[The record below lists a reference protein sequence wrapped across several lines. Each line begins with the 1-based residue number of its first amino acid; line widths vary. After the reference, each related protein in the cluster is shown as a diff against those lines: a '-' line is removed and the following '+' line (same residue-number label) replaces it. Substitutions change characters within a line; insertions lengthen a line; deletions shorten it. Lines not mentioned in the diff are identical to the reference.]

1 MERNRV
7 VVMLSALIGL
17 MLLLGCTQVMAACGG
32 CNQTINLT
40 LVDTL
45 DAQTNTPGKTKTS
58 SAFTVGHLQ
67 TGLTLQQSS
76 SFTNINGTLPPYG
89 TAPSDWV
96 YQYVDDYLSVAI
108 RLRQICGYIYAPF
121 NRQTWA
127 STTCQASDLLS
138 EYWDITTW
146 ESSLKITRKMI
157 GGTYRKN
164 ILLGTWGGC
173 SGLCSA
179 PTQIYA
185 NVYLNYSITVPEN
198 CELNAGDIVT
208 VDFGKVPT
216 RAFKTAGAYAEG
228 VNPQVRSIA
237 LQCSNVEQQA
247 SLTMRV
253 EADNVNGNIVVS
265 DKPDVGFV
273 VTDSRSKPLTPNLST
288 SVIPF
293 KMDSSGR
300 ADVVIKTYPA
310 SVTGQQPTEG
320 PVSSRA
326 YLRVDFQ

>member
-17 MLLLGCTQVMAACGG
+17 MLLLGCTQVMAACSG

-58 SAFTVGHLQ
+58 SAFTVARFEGSFV
-67 TGLTLQQSS
+67 GQQST
-76 SFTNINGTLPPYG
+76 SFTNINGSLPPYG

-96 YQYVDDYLSVAI
+96 YQRVDDYLSVAV
-108 RLRQICGYIYAPF
+108 RLSQTCGYIYAPF
-121 NRQTWA
+121 NRQQWA
-127 STTCQASDLLS
+127 STTCQAVDYLPAT
-138 EYWDITTW
+138 WDTTTW
-146 ESSLKITRKMI
+146 ESSLKINRKMI

-164 ILLGTWGGC
+164 IFLGAWGGC
-173 SGLCSA
+173 EGLCAA
-179 PTQIYA
+179 PTETYA
-185 NVYLNYSITVPEN
+185 NVYLSYNITVPEN

-216 RAFKTAGAYAEG
+216 RAFKTAGAKAEG
-228 VNPQVRSIA
+228 VNPQTRSIA
-237 LQCSNVEQQA
+237 LKCSNIEQQA

-253 EADNVNGNIVVS
+253 EADKVNGNIVVS
-265 DKPDVGFV
+265 DNPDVGFV
-273 VTDSRSKPLTPNLST
+273 VTDGRSNPLTPNLST